1 MAIQSTVQ
9 YFSERFTRTN
19 IEEEQQHP
27 SRHQHQNI
35 INKIEPNRNASFFF
49 EETFCLNDARFIGT
63 TKVDTE

>member
-35 INKIEPNRNASFFF
+35 INKIEPNRNASFFLKRHF
-49 EETFCLNDARFIGT
+49 A
-63 TKVDTE
+63 